1 MEYFRGKGNVVC
13 TIAPKSSTKNM
24 NNVHS
29 ERDRNL
35 YERQTG
41 VPCAILTTFPRYK
54 FLSKCKIRKSILKI
68 KKLRRMRRN
77 PEADMEAWPQGEFGP
92 PGCHR
97 EERWFWPKAP
107 QGPNLP
113 EW

>member
-1 MEYFRGKGNVVC
+1 MDYFRGKGNVVC
-13 TIAPKSSTKNM
+13 TITPKSSTKNM

-41 VPCAILTTFPRYK
+41 VPCAVLTTFPRYK
-54 FLSKCKIRKSILKI
+54 FLSKCKMRKSILKI

-77 PEADMEAWPQGEFGP
+77 PEAGVEAWSKGEFGAPGWSQRREVVLAEGASGAQP
-92 PGCHR
+92 P
-97 EERWFWPKAP
+97 
-107 QGPNLP
+107 
-113 EW
+113 